1 MSTKNERF
9 EELNQIFEGVDAGQ
23 RAVIVPLLHEVVF
36 MESEMLKLRTLPQI
50 RIHPKDPTRQQ
61 VTAAGKRYRELM
73 QTYTNAIKTLLSV
86 LRNNGSEDDGG
97 LLSEMLKEFK
107 Q

>member
-1 MSTKNERF
+1 MSTNNERF
-9 EELNQIFEGVDAGQ
+9 EELNRIFEGVDAGQ

-36 MESEMLKLRTLPQI
+36 MESEMLQLRSLPQI
-50 RIHPKDPTRQQ
+50 RVHPKDPSRQQ
-61 VTAAGKRYRELM
+61 VTAAGKRYREIM

-86 LRNNGSEDDGG
+86 LKNNGNDDGDE
-97 LLSEMLKEFK
+97 LLRMLKEFE